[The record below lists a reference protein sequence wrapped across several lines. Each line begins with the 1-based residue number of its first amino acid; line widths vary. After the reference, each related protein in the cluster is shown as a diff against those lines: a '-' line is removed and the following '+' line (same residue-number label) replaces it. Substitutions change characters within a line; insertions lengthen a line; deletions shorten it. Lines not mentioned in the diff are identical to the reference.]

1 LEKQPTAFI
10 LPGPGAGLSLR
21 PRLAGVS
28 GAPLAV
34 WPVRQPG
41 IIHHSRFIHMK
52 KLIGVFTLLLTSA
65 LGMAQAKLEEKPPA
79 SPVVNAFDIMQS
91 NAAQNTNYGVFMRIP
106 SISSGVYTLKKG
118 ATDEQTPHTKDE
130 IYYVVKGK
138 AKILI
143 GKASYEVK
151 EGSLVFVEAYKEH
164 KFYDIT
170 EDLGVVVVFS
180 AEQPAPSR

>member
-1 LEKQPTAFI
+1 M
-10 LPGPGAGLSLR
+10 R
-21 PRLAGVS
+21 
-28 GAPLAV
+28 
-34 WPVRQPG
+34 
-41 IIHHSRFIHMK
+41 
-52 KLIGVFTLLLTSA
+52 KLIGLLTLLFTGASA
-65 LGMAQAKLEEKPPA
+65 MAQTKSEEKLPDQR
-79 SPVVNAFDIMQS
+79 VVNAFDIMQS
-91 NAAQNTNYGVFMRIP
+91 NAAQNKNYGVFMRIP
-106 SISSGVYTLKKG
+106 SISSGVYTLNKG

-143 GKASYEVK
+143 GKESYEVK

-180 AEQPAPSR
+180 AEQPASPK

>member
-1 LEKQPTAFI
+1 
-10 LPGPGAGLSLR
+10 
-21 PRLAGVS
+21 
-28 GAPLAV
+28 
-34 WPVRQPG
+34 
-41 IIHHSRFIHMK
+41 MK
-52 KLIGVFTLLLTSA
+52 KLIGAAALLLTSS
-65 LGMAQAKLEEKPPA
+65 LGMAQAKPEEKPPA
-79 SPVVNAFDIMQS
+79 ARVVNAFDIMES

-118 ATDEQTPHTKDE
+118 ATDGQSPHTKDE

-143 GKASYEVK
+143 GKESYEVK

-170 EDLGVVVVFS
+170 EDLAVVVVFS
-180 AEQPAPSR
+180 AEQPAPSK

>member
-1 LEKQPTAFI
+1 
-10 LPGPGAGLSLR
+10 
-21 PRLAGVS
+21 
-28 GAPLAV
+28 
-34 WPVRQPG
+34 
-41 IIHHSRFIHMK
+41 MK
-52 KLIGVFTLLLTSA
+52 KLIGLLTLLLAGSA
-65 LGMAQAKLEEKPPA
+65 GMAQTKLEEKLPA
-79 SPVVNAFDIMQS
+79 QRVVNAFDIMQR

-138 AKILI
+138 AKIQI
-143 GKASYEVK
+143 GKESYEVK

-180 AEQPAPSR
+180 AEQPAPPK